1 MNAASRRSHH
11 PAAMWSQRD
20 GSSPNLDMYVDNV
33 DQSYNYFARHGM
45 KPPPLVS
52 RSARRKLQSN
62 NDDETTTTTS
72 GLDHIMEETKLG
84 NDAVTRLRR
93 DLFEKSSYDKHAYP
107 FEYTWYGMEEGSRT
121 GVPIELDIAYRK
133 VFAVDTINSVLD
145 MIVWFR
151 MQWFDPR
158 LTWDPTEYGNMTKIW
173 AWIGDGGVGGE
184 TSEIWTPDIELWNP
198 GSGLSET
205 LTDAHAIVNHNGLV
219 YWTRPGH
226 LRPTCKF
233 EGLNKFPFDQLTCKV
248 EFGSWTHSG
257 KYTRLVLGGIDGDG
271 VDVLNSFTAGST
283 YNEFKFVEKNPVS
296 CKEHVYPPFPASPE
310 EDWPV
315 ILCDVTVGRSWQP
328 YARGYILL
336 QIMLNIIGFAA
347 FWLPP
352 SCGERMGLSITAM
365 LASVAAE
372 LVVAAKLPASAEL
385 TWFQK
390 FSITSLMFSFI
401 SLMECVAVLYFFYKR
416 TDTLMPRWYN
426 FAKEWYLV
434 RQAQKGK
441 DVLVQKGS
449 NIVDTIS
456 SGVDTFADS
465 VKSKSTIQHQVTD
478 LSENVDI
485 ENSPNA
491 SKPVDVETAKRIN
504 LSDSSVSI
512 SNEDFDFEKLNASF
526 QNSSSTT
533 KPPEG
538 INPRPKEIPAKPYVR
553 FSFKKDEEREDEER
567 EDDHDRAPPRRRN
580 AINIPAR
587 RASFQS
593 WIQESGS
600 VMMPRDANDVSSY
613 FTCLGLDNFLHLLLN
628 VYLHISLYYSSLS
641 LCSFTTNKN

>member
-1 MNAASRRSHH
+1 
-11 PAAMWSQRD
+11 
-20 GSSPNLDMYVDNV
+20 
-33 DQSYNYFARHGM
+33 
-45 KPPPLVS
+45 
-52 RSARRKLQSN
+52 
-62 NDDETTTTTS
+62 
-72 GLDHIMEETKLG
+72 
-84 NDAVTRLRR
+84 
-93 DLFEKSSYDKHAYP
+93 
-107 FEYTWYGMEEGSRT
+107 
-121 GVPIELDIAYRK
+121 
-133 VFAVDTINSVLD
+133 
-145 MIVWFR
+145 
-151 MQWFDPR
+151 
-158 LTWDPTEYGNMTKIW
+158 
-173 AWIGDGGVGGE
+173 
-184 TSEIWTPDIELWNP
+184 
-198 GSGLSET
+198 
-205 LTDAHAIVNHNGLV
+205 
-219 YWTRPGH
+219 
-226 LRPTCKF
+226 
-233 EGLNKFPFDQLTCKV
+233 
-248 EFGSWTHSG
+248 
-257 KYTRLVLGGIDGDG
+257 
-271 VDVLNSFTAGST
+271 
-283 YNEFKFVEKNPVS
+283 
-296 CKEHVYPPFPASPE
+296 
-310 EDWPV
+310 
-315 ILCDVTVGRSWQP
+315 
-328 YARGYILL
+328 
-336 QIMLNIIGFAA
+336 
-347 FWLPP
+347 
-352 SCGERMGLSITAM
+352 
-365 LASVAAE
+365 
-372 LVVAAKLPASAEL
+372 
-385 TWFQK
+385 
-390 FSITSLMFSFI
+390 
-401 SLMECVAVLYFFYKR
+401 
-416 TDTLMPRWYN
+416 
-426 FAKEWYLV
+426 V

-491 SKPVDVETAKRIN
+491 SKPVDVETAKRID